1 MNTLGLGKIF
11 IYAVFS
17 GLSFAFSYKTS
28 GDVTDTGFAFA
39 ILNQFSQ
46 TGDEQIQAAILIL
59 SIVLTIFFIYSLSK
73 FFRQVYEQRQVG
85 IITAVLGF
93 SGSFL
98 ILSSSEQQTFLVAVG
113 AMLWIAGIVLIV
125 LAKRG

>member
-1 MNTLGLGKIF
+1 LGLGKVF
-11 IYAVFS
+11 IYSVFS

-28 GDVTDTGFAFA
+28 GDATDGGFAFA
-39 ILNQFSQ
+39 LLNQISQ
-46 TGDEQIQAAILIL
+46 RGDEQIQAAILVL
-59 SIVLTIFFIYSLSK
+59 SIVLTIFFIYSLSR
-73 FFRQVYEQRQVG
+73 FFRQVYEQRQAG

-98 ILSSSEQQTFLVAVG
+98 ILSSNQQQTFLVVAG

-125 LAKRG
+125 LAKRS

>member
-1 MNTLGLGKIF
+1 MGLGKVF
-11 IYAVFS
+11 IYSVFS

-28 GDVTDTGFAFA
+28 GDATDGGFAFA
-39 ILNQFSQ
+39 ILNQISQ
-46 TGDEQIQAAILIL
+46 RGDEQIQAAILVL
-59 SIVLTIFFIYSLSK
+59 SIVLTIFFIYSLSR
-73 FFRQVYEQRQVG
+73 FFRQVYEQRQAG

-98 ILSSSEQQTFLVAVG
+98 ILSSNQQQTFLVVAG

-125 LAKRG
+125 LAKRS